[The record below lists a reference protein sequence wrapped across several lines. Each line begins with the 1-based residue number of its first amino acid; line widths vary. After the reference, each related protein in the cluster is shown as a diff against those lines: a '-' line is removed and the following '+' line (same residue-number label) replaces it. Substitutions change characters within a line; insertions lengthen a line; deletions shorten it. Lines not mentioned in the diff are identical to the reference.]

1 MAPEVGIGDWL
12 SMMASFFLVI
22 CLLLLTLY
30 FIKKMSPGIR
40 GGSGKRLHV
49 SEVQHIGARQKLLL
63 IRLNGDEILIGQT
76 PQSMTLL
83 GTWNI
88 AKIADLRDNASE
100 SESEGDENSAE
111 ALTPRQSNFRSFF
124 DQLVN
129 RRQRKQ

>member
-22 CLLLLTLY
+22 CLLIATLY
-30 FIKKMSPGIR
+30 LIKQMSPGVR
-40 GGSGKRLHV
+40 GGSGKRLRV

-63 IRLNGDEILIGQT
+63 IQLNGDEILIGQT

-88 AKIADLRDNASE
+88 AEIADLQDKVSVV
-100 SESEGDENSAE
+100 EGDENSSKAIP
-111 ALTPRQSNFRSFF
+111 APSNFRSFL
-124 DQLVN
+124 DQLLN
-129 RRQRKQ
+129 RRKGKQ

>member
-30 FIKKMSPGIR
+30 FIKKMSPGMR

-88 AKIADLRDNASE
+88 SKIADLRNNA
-100 SESEGDENSAE
+100 SESEGDENSIE
-111 ALTPRQSNFRSFF
+111 AVTPRHSNFRLFF

>member
-12 SMMASFFLVI
+12 AMMASLFLVI
-22 CLLLLTLY
+22 CLLLVTLY

-49 SEVQHIGARQKLLL
+49 SEVQHIGSRQKLLL

-88 AKIADLRDNASE
+88 SKIADLRNDP
-100 SESEGDENSAE
+100 SESEGDENLTE
-111 ALTPRQSNFRSFF
+111 AVTPRHSNFRLFF

>member
-22 CLLLLTLY
+22 CLLLVTLY
-30 FIKKMSPGIR
+30 LIKKMSPGVR
-40 GGSGKRLHV
+40 GVSGKRLHV

-63 IRLNGDEILIGQT
+63 IQLNGDEILIGQT

-88 AKIADLRDNASE
+88 AEIAHLRDKTGDN
-100 SESEGDENSAE
+100 GDEENLGE
-111 ALTPRQSNFRSFF
+111 AVTPSHSTFRLFF
-124 DQLVN
+124 DQFLYRLRGKN
-129 RRQRKQ
+129 